1 MKSDKSNKIKEAFN
15 QLFNSLTEEE
25 QIESDARLIMFRFL
39 SIVEKRY
46 KEMGL
51 NRNQL
56 AKRVGT
62 SASYI
67 TQLFRGDKMVNMIML
82 AKFQTNLNLKFEI
95 SDKKSYENEIENYP
109 TNDGNGFW
117 VYRSFSKPDYTE
129 KENFPKIG
137 LIKEE
142 ELEEIVA

>member
-1 MKSDKSNKIKEAFN
+1 MNMKSDKSNEIKEAFN
-15 QLFNSLTEEE
+15 KLFNSLTEEE

-95 SDKKSYENEIENYP
+95 SDKNPMKM
-109 TNDGNGFW
+109 
-117 VYRSFSKPDYTE
+117 K
-129 KENFPKIG
+129 
-137 LIKEE
+137 
-142 ELEEIVA
+142 